1 MTDDIVTR
9 LRTSYNASLV
19 APELLPDEI
28 EDMKEASD
36 EIERLRELVNSMSQ
50 AQDGWG
56 RIPRLEAEIERLRL
70 LVEAWRSEAL
80 TWHHDCC
87 HGKCDCIQV
96 LDNNVR
102 EWIETHE

>member
-1 MTDDIVTR
+1 MSESKRVSEPDDIVTR
-9 LRTSYNASLV
+9 LRQWSLV
-19 APELLPDEI
+19 SFSYPTSEKLPPDLE
-28 EDMKEASD
+28 EAAD
-36 EIERLRELVNSMSQ
+36 
-50 AQDGWG
+50 
-56 RIPRLEAEIERLRL
+56 EIERLRL

-102 EWIETHE
+102 EWIETHD